1 MKKILLLFLIV
12 IANKFQALCQST
24 EYSNGGALLKSPFSH
39 LELRNKGLIVQ
50 TDFSALNVNPN
61 SNVYTLINSNNQN
74 LDGNLGGTI
83 LDPGGSG
90 PYLQGVAFSASAV
103 IQPNILSGEG
113 LGGYQLS
120 FDLMDIP
127 DPGDSLIIY
136 DYGQPIHVFSGTT
149 SIPNKI
155 IIRNSRIDI
164 AFRTNNNTQVGQGF
178 ILKFIPLDASFA
190 EFMDDYYGGPL
201 FEYSTSKGS
210 ISSGP
215 TSVFN
220 YKNRGDLSFNHGW
233 FNYVPG
239 YNSFTVGTGNKTSSQ
254 HGFTIGYQN
263 TNSGNT
269 SFVGGLLNE
278 NKATSSFTFGEGLQ
292 NYSSNTAIFGSYNEV
307 IIFDPDDA
315 LHSRIPSNP
324 IFIVGTG
331 SAPLDRRNAFVV
343 RNNSN
348 VDLWGYSKL
357 GQFAPHIKMLEITG
371 NMPAANVNGT
381 YPHGLTDA
389 KILSIAVT
397 AEVNNQFIPP
407 NYTGNPSLEYNYYW
421 TAGSLYILNKNGNSS
436 GLAGVPFKALIT
448 YKE

>member
-1 MKKILLLFLIV
+1 MKKILLLLLIV
-12 IANKFQALCQST
+12 IANKSQVHCQSS
-24 EYSNGGALLKSPFSH
+24 EFSNGGALLKSPFTQ

-50 TDFSALNVNPN
+50 SDFSIRNVNPN
-61 SNVYTLINSNNQN
+61 SNIYTLINSNIQTP
-74 LDGNLGGTI
+74 DGRLGGTI
-83 LDPGGSG
+83 LDPGGNG
-90 PYLQGVAFSASAV
+90 PYLQGVAFSARALISPASLLDGSV
-103 IQPNILSGEG
+103 
-113 LGGYQLS
+113 GGYQIS

-127 DPGDSLIIY
+127 DAGDSLIIY
-136 DYGQPIHVFSGTT
+136 DYGQPIHIFNGTT
-149 SIPNKI
+149 TIPNKI
-155 IIRNSRIDI
+155 IIRNPNIEI

-178 ILKFIPLDASFA
+178 ILKFIPLDNSF
-190 EFMDDYYGGPL
+190 EEIMDVYYGGPL
-201 FEYSTSKGS
+201 FEYSTNKGS

-215 TSVFN
+215 TSIFN
-220 YKNRGDLSFNHGW
+220 YKNRGNLSFNHGW
-233 FNYVPG
+233 FNSVSG
-239 YNSFTVGTGNKTSSQ
+239 YNSFTVGNENNTTAQ
-254 HGFTIGYQN
+254 HGFTIGYR
-263 TNSGNT
+263 NSNFGNT
-269 SFVGGLLNE
+269 SFVGGLTNE
-278 NKATSSFTFGEGLQ
+278 NKATNSFTFGEGLQ

-348 VDLWGYSKL
+348 VDLWGYTKL

-389 KILSIAVT
+389 KILSIVVT
-397 AEVNNQFIPP
+397 AEVNNQFIPA
-407 NYTGNPSLEYNYYW
+407 NYTGNASLEYNYYW
-421 TAGSLYILNKNGNSS
+421 TAGNLYILNKNGNSS
-436 GLAGVPFKALIT
+436 GLANMPFKALIT